1 MEKNQVTTD
10 IGQTMEISVTIKIDT
25 DGVPKPRLFP
35 DWIRKPLLIFSKSLG
50 SFLCFFHDQN
60 YVLAIHTTF
69 NACNILIRKMF
80 LGLYLFESHYIWM
93 FQRPVVHN
101 LSCHILIYLQEKA
114 MYINICT
121 TKKIHQQMAF
131 GHDVTVAMEKPDS
144 LGNLKPTLTLRLTD
158 NNKKPHM
165 TLTHVHGNSNN
176 LISTAIPERE
186 PEKQLFMMT
195 ILYIKSGHWE
205 SNMTLQLYL

>member
-1 MEKNQVTTD
+1 
-10 IGQTMEISVTIKIDT
+10 
-25 DGVPKPRLFP
+25 
-35 DWIRKPLLIFSKSLG
+35 
-50 SFLCFFHDQN
+50 
-60 YVLAIHTTF
+60 
-69 NACNILIRKMF
+69 
-80 LGLYLFESHYIWM
+80 
-93 FQRPVVHN
+93 
-101 LSCHILIYLQEKA
+101 
-114 MYINICT
+114 
-121 TKKIHQQMAF
+121 MAF

-195 ILYIKSGHWE
+195 ILYIKSGH
-205 SNMTLQLYL
+205 